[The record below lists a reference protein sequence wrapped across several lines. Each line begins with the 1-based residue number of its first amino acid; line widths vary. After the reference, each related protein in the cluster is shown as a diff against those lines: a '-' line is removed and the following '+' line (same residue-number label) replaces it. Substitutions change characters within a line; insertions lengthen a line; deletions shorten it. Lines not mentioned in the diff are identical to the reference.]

1 MTIVDALHGFTNC
14 IIGFI
19 GTITDMAYFILRS
32 KQSKL
37 SQMRVL
43 LAILLYIASVALIA
57 WLRPAFMFDDAG
69 RLKSPGLA
77 QDGTQS
83 ILAGAIFF
91 PVLAALIYYV
101 LVVIEFVLKKRSTK

>member
-1 MTIVDALHGFTNC
+1 
-14 IIGFI
+14 
-19 GTITDMAYFILRS
+19 
-32 KQSKL
+32 
-37 SQMRVL
+37 MRVL
-43 LAILLYIASVALIA
+43 LAILLYIASIALIA

-101 LVVIEFVLKKRSTK
+101 LVVVEFVLKKRSTK